1 MSSPTSSTSSDHPLL
16 NRDERRPVELRGY
29 LVRAD
34 GEIVDVRVLNLSYD
48 GCGIELFTQLAR
60 GEEVKLSV
68 LSRGAVKAIVRWC
81 TARKAGLR
89 FASKSAP
96 RKPSPRRAER
106 SALAGQAV
114 LRRAGGLAFT
124 TQAFDL
130 SSHGCRCEFVERPQI
145 DERVWIKFDGLE
157 SLEASVSWIE
167 GSSAGFRF
175 SKPIHPAVLDM
186 LLHRLGGLP
195 AP

>member
-1 MSSPTSSTSSDHPLL
+1 MSSTTSSPSSDHPLL
-16 NRDERRPVELRGY
+16 KRHKRRPVELRGY

-34 GEIVDVRVLNLSYD
+34 GEIVDVRVLDLSFD
-48 GCGIELFTQLAR
+48 GCGIHLFTQLAP

-89 FASKSAP
+89 FVPDLAA

-106 SALAGQAV
+106 RVLAGQAV
-114 LRRAGGLAFT
+114 LRRAGGPAFA

-130 SSHGCRCEFVERPQI
+130 SSDGCCCEFVERPQI

-157 SLEASVSWIE
+157 LVEANVSWVE

-195 AP
+195 AA

>member
-1 MSSPTSSTSSDHPLL
+1 MSSTTSSPSSDHPLL
-16 NRDERRPVELRGY
+16 KRHKRRPVELRGY
-29 LVRAD
+29 LVRTD
-34 GEIVDVRVLNLSYD
+34 GEIVDVRVLDLSFD
-48 GCGIELFTQLAR
+48 GCGIHLFTQLAP

-89 FASKSAP
+89 FVSDSAA

-106 SALAGQAV
+106 RVLAGQAV
-114 LRRAGGLAFT
+114 LRRAGGPPFT

-130 SSHGCRCEFVERPQI
+130 SSHGCCCEFVERPQI

-157 SLEASVSWIE
+157 SVEANVSWVE

-186 LLHRLGGLP
+186 LLHRLGGLA